1 MSLAAA
7 HGFAKPLAIQKR
19 AIVPILRGRDTIAQ
33 GQSGTGKT
41 SAIAISILQKIEIED
56 ESCQALVLV
65 PTREQAQEVRL
76 VM

>member
-1 MSLAAA
+1 M
-7 HGFAKPLAIQKR
+7 PL
-19 AIVPILRGRDTIAQ
+19 LRGRDTIAQ